1 MRKINY
7 AKVFFGETRL
17 KDIAVGATKWEV
29 FKYKFM
35 RVTRATVMAVFAL
48 GMLYGAFFTG
58 RVTTSPIFVN
68 AEDKSGIMFQSKI
81 DALKKETVDLIMKCE
96 SAGYS
101 EDDGIVI
108 FDTNAKGSFGQF
120 QFQKSTVIHFYKLLY
135 GKTLTGKEAVLIAMD
150 TEKARELATKVMFET
165 KNKAGK
171 DWVNCEK
178 KFNVDTKID
187 IIKKLEK

>member
-1 MRKINY
+1 MKTPKML
-7 AKVFFGETRL
+7 KVIYNGDFL
-17 KDIAVGATKWEV
+17 CNIYPHATKWQV
-29 FKYKFM
+29 FKY
-35 RVTRATVMAVFAL
+35 RLALLTRQTLMVVFAL

-81 DALKKETVDLIMKCE
+81 DSLKKETVDLIMKCE

-120 QFQKSTVIHFYKLLY
+120 QFQKSTVIHFYKTLY
-135 GKTLTGKEAVLIAMD
+135 GKDITGKEAVLIAMD
-150 TEKARELATKVMFET
+150 TTKARELATKIMFET

-171 DWVNCEK
+171 DWVNCER
-178 KFNVDTKID
+178 KFNVDAKID
-187 IIKKLEK
+187 VIKQLEK

>member
-35 RVTRATVMAVFAL
+35 RATRATVMAVFAL
-48 GMLYGAFFTG
+48 GLLYGAFFTG

-68 AEDKSGIMFQSKI
+68 AEDKSQYMFDSKI
-81 DALKKETVDLIMKCE
+81 EQLKNGVVNEILSCE
-96 SAGYS
+96 SAGHS
-101 EDDGIVI
+101 EDNGIVV
-108 FDTNAKGSFGQF
+108 FDTNGKGSFGQL
-120 QFQKSTVIHFYKLLY
+120 QFQKDTVIHYYKVLY
-135 GKTLTGKEAVLIAMD
+135 GKTITGKEAVLIAMD
-150 TEKARELATKVMFET
+150 TQKARDLAKDIMFST

-171 DWVNCEK
+171 DWVNCER
-178 KFNVDTKID
+178 KFSSDKQID
-187 IIKKLEK
+187 LIKKMQ